1 MIPSI
6 PRNVNAQGRCEDF
19 KSRGATLPTSKSQ
32 TDFVCGLL
40 RQGKLLGDHTMSAT
54 KQVEI

>member
-6 PRNVNAQGRCEDF
+6 PRNANAQERCEDF
-19 KSRGATLPTSKSQ
+19 KSRRATLPTSKSHAE
-32 TDFVCGLL
+32 FVFALL
-40 RQGKLLGDHTMSAT
+40 RQGKLLGDHTMSAA